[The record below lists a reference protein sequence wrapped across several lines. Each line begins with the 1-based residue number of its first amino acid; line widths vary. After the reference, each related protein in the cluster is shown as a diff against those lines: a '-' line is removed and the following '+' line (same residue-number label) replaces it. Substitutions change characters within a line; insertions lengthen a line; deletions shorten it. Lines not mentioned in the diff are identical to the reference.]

1 MGQLTRIAAGAVLGF
16 CLTNLAREGDWNTL
30 IALVAAIV
38 LVMTEVLHTRRIAV
52 AVSEAVRELLSLL
65 GGRK

>member
-1 MGQLTRIAAGAVLGF
+1 MTRITRIAAGAVLGF

-38 LVMTEVLHTRRIAV
+38 LVMTEVLYTRRFAV
-52 AVSEAVRELLSLL
+52 AATEAVWELLSLL
-65 GGRK
+65 GVRK